1 MCIRDRPITSHQACF
16 IDFSTYK
23 GERNVRV
30 IRQKGQEYI
39 AKVIEGMTPIPASW
53 GVATSN
59 RAVTEID
66 MSSYQI
72 KGTMGL
78 QVNNTTKMFLLQCK
92 L

>member
-1 MCIRDRPITSHQACF
+1 
-16 IDFSTYK
+16 
-23 GERNVRV
+23 
-30 IRQKGQEYI
+30 
-39 AKVIEGMTPIPASW
+39 MTPIPASW

-78 QVNNTTKMFLLQCK
+78 QVNNTTKMFMLQCK